1 MAMVRELMDGELLNT
16 AFAVFAPD
24 GQTRLTTKARSV
36 RLAFGRRSTETG
48 LLQIARRYP
57 GRDLDDPPLTPD
69 FSSVREAVNI
79 AACDERP
86 LVIAWGKDEN
96 DRKAIEAQLRAL
108 AWSSE
113 FVGRVHWDLSVGEG
127 FRDYV
132 PNGTAGTRGVIIV
145 QPEPYGRT
153 AQVIGAI
160 DLDLTLKDQQW
171 VLRNAV
177 ERFERSF
184 EKLPYEE
191 HVEKGKTLGVVWKE
205 AIRMGDRPMDPNRR
219 GRNR

>member
-1 MAMVRELMDGELLNT
+1 MRVLGGQGAARGDIATEHCGWQCVVCRFFRE
-16 AFAVFAPD
+16 
-24 GQTRLTTKARSV
+24 
-36 RLAFGRRSTETG
+36 
-48 LLQIARRYP
+48 
-57 GRDLDDPPLTPD
+57 
-69 FSSVREAVNI
+69 
-79 AACDERP
+79 
-86 LVIAWGKDEN
+86 
-96 DRKAIEAQLRAL
+96 RKAIEAQLRAL

-184 EKLPYEE
+184 EKLPYEAL
-191 HVEKGKTLGVVWKE
+191 VEKGKTLGTELIGVE
-205 AIRMGDRPMDPNRR
+205 PEGDKHERLAKRKAKRDAKFTDPSLSNNHRFRWRLRR
-219 GRNR
+219 GRFDADRPPVRIGR